1 MVLGSIPV
9 AVTIPEVTLNVAI
22 IVKKKA
28 MIRGYKRYQLPG
40 TQGAFS
46 NEVTSYIDGCTDEP
60 VVQYDFQIK
69 VNILWMIPNK

>member
-1 MVLGSIPV
+1 
-9 AVTIPEVTLNVAI
+9 
-22 IVKKKA
+22 
-28 MIRGYKRYQLPG
+28 MIRDYEGYQLPG
-40 TQGAFS
+40 TQGPFS